1 MTSLETR
8 RTVAQHGYCE
18 PLASCAAQQSTSAR
32 VKYMGRSGRPRSRT
46 ALVDYR
52 WNFSDGCYTNTT
64 TMPATLTLRLKVRSE
79 SYRWLNAAAREVN
92 TVWNW
97 CNATSIDAAD
107 RNRRAHARFLSGFD
121 LCNLSA
127 GASPYFD
134 HIGADTIQR
143 VCCEDAVK
151 RRAAKRVKL
160 RWRVS
165 RGARRSLG
173 WVPLKAASLKRTA
186 AGVRFCGKHVRV
198 FERARLERAK
208 WRDGCFAQDAVGDW
222 WLCLPVQVTVK
233 ESVAPGEAVGIDLG
247 LKDVAVTS
255 DGERLEAG
263 RWTERYAAKLAQAQ
277 RRGHRRTAR
286 RIHRKIGRRRGD
298 ALHKFSRSVV
308 ARYRRIVV
316 GDVSSPKLVRTRMAK
331 AVLDAGWGRLRT
343 QLLYKGQ
350 QAGRS
355 VEVVSERFTTRAC
368 SPSGP
373 QGLRQLVVREW
384 TCAECGTAHDRDVNA
399 AKNILASRCGRPCA
413 GTSHRGQVA
422 RRAGHPRP
430 RETGTRKLTAA
441 A

>member
-1 MTSLETR
+1 
-8 RTVAQHGYCE
+8 
-18 PLASCAAQQSTSAR
+18 
-32 VKYMGRSGRPRSRT
+32 
-46 ALVDYR
+46 
-52 WNFSDGCYTNTT
+52 
-64 TMPATLTLRLKVRSE
+64 MPATLTLRLKVRSE
-79 SYRWLNAAAREVN
+79 SYPWLNAAACEVN
-92 TVWNW
+92 NVWNW

-127 GASPYFD
+127 GASEYFD

-143 VCCEDAVK
+143 VCCEYAAK
-151 RRAAKRVKL
+151 RRAAQRVKL

-165 RGARRSLG
+165 RGPRRSLG
-173 WVPLKAASLKRTA
+173 WVPFKAASLKRKGL
-186 AGVRFCGKHVRV
+186 GVRFCGKQFRV
-198 FERARLERAK
+198 FERARLEQAK

-222 WLCLPVQVTVK
+222 WVCLSIQVEVQ
-233 ESVAPGEAVGIDLG
+233 ENVAPGETVGIDLG

-263 RWTERYAAKLAQAQ
+263 RWTERYAFRLAQAQ
-277 RRGHRRTAR
+277 RRAHRRTVR
-286 RIHRKIGRRRGD
+286 RIHRKIARCRGD

-308 ARYRRIVV
+308 ERYQRVVV
-316 GDVSSPKLVRTRMAK
+316 GDVSSQKLVRTRMAK

-368 SPSGP
+368 SQCGSHSGP
-373 QGLRQLVVREW
+373 QGLRQLAVREW
-384 TCAECGTAHDRDVNA
+384 TCAACGTAHDRDVNA

-422 RRAGHPRP
+422 RRAGHLRP
-430 RETGTRKLTAA
+430 RGTDTSKLTAA

>member
-1 MTSLETR
+1 
-8 RTVAQHGYCE
+8 
-18 PLASCAAQQSTSAR
+18 
-32 VKYMGRSGRPRSRT
+32 
-46 ALVDYR
+46 
-52 WNFSDGCYTNTT
+52 
-64 TMPATLTLRLKVRSE
+64 MPATRTLRLKVRSE

-92 TVWNW
+92 MVWNW

-107 RNRRAHARFLSGFD
+107 RHRRAKARFLSGFD

-127 GASPYFD
+127 GASAYFD

-143 VCCEDAVK
+143 VCCEYAVK
-151 RRAAKRVKL
+151 RAAARRVKL

-173 WVPLKAASLKRTA
+173 WVPLKAASLKRNGA
-186 AGVRFCGKHVRV
+186 CVRFCGKHFRV
-198 FERARLERAK
+198 FERARLEKAK

-222 WLCLPVQVTVK
+222 WLCLPVQVEVH
-233 ESVAPGEAVGIDLG
+233 ESVAPREAVGIDLG

-263 RWTERYAAKLAQAQ
+263 RWTERYAHKLAQAQ
-277 RRGHRRTAR
+277 RRAHRRGAR
-286 RIHRKIGRRRGD
+286 RIHRKIARCRAD
-298 ALHKFSRSVV
+298 ALHKFSRFVV
-308 ARYRRIVV
+308 ERYQKIVV

-331 AVLDAGWGRLRT
+331 AVLDAGWGQLRT

-355 VEVVSERFTTRAC
+355 VAVVSERFTTRAC
-368 SPSGP
+368 SQCGAHSGP
-373 QGLRQLVVREW
+373 QGLRQLAVREW
-384 TCAECGTAHDRDVNA
+384 TCADCGTAHDRDVNA

-413 GTSHRGQVA
+413 GTSHRGQAA

-430 RETGTRKLTAA
+430 RKTGISRLTAA